1 MPSHRAL
8 TLALVVATAA
18 TAAASDNLLDPFPSL
33 RSVGDTVYT
42 KFSAV
47 LTNITGNGTKAEIAT
62 AASSASHAVTDA
74 LHAAKSPA
82 GNATYAAFQAIDT
95 LMYNKTKPG
104 VCNPANKK
112 KIEVFA
118 IDGSGLLLPFYS
130 GVIQALQDRG
140 VLTPEVMATA
150 KFGGLSGGA
159 FTSVMTGE

>member
-1 MPSHRAL
+1 MHFSHQVRPHL
-8 TLALVVATAA
+8 P
-18 TAAASDNLLDPFPSL
+18 AAAS
-33 RSVGDTVYT
+33 
-42 KFSAV
+42 
-47 LTNITGNGTKAEIAT
+47 
-62 AASSASHAVTDA
+62 SSSHAFTNAVHD
-74 LHAAKSPA
+74 AKSTA

-95 LMYNKTKPG
+95 LMYNKTRPG